1 MSFQIINNKE
11 KKQYEYRV
19 DNKLAKIEYI
29 IAKDT
34 IYLTHTEVPVEL
46 EGKGIGSGLVLAVL
60 EDIKLNGWTLVP
72 LCPFVAAYLK
82 RHQEWRELV
91 LKGIN
96 IA

>member
-19 DNKLAKIEYI
+19 ENKLAKIEYI

-46 EGKGIGSGLVLAVL
+46 EGKGIGSGLVLVVL